1 MGTLKLPKGVI
12 RQLDKFRKHSLW
24 RGADLNSKKPC
35 KVAWPLV
42 CLPKKEGG
50 LGVVNLFTHNEAML
64 LKFLHKFFSR
74 ADIPWVQLVWESY
87 YRNGKL
93 PGQGRKGS
101 FWWRDI
107 VNIMDKFKNLSSVA
121 IGDGST
127 VLFWKDKWGDL
138 IPAQAFP
145 ELFSFAKKPDI
156 SFLAATST
164 LDFTANFNLPL
175 SVQAHDQLLLLQSK
189 MDSLHLSSDAD
200 SWLFTWGSAIFS
212 TSKAYK
218 ALIGHREVHPIYNW
232 LWKAKCQMKHKVFF
246 WLLIKD
252 RLSTRDLLSRKN
264 MNLSDVICD
273 LCILQKRE
281 SMPHLFLRC
290 NFAKACWQM
299 IGAMV
304 PTARPVL
311 HIFNNIRRK
320 LQVSFFMEIIILMS
334 WSIWTVRNDWI
345 FNNLDP
351 SIQRCKDKFVHEFKL
366 LLHRVRP
373 DKAALMNVWL
383 QSF

>member
-1 MGTLKLPKGVI
+1 
-12 RQLDKFRKHSLW
+12 
-24 RGADLNSKKPC
+24 
-35 KVAWPLV
+35 
-42 CLPKKEGG
+42 
-50 LGVVNLFTHNEAML
+50 
-64 LKFLHKFFSR
+64 
-74 ADIPWVQLVWESY
+74 
-87 YRNGKL
+87 
-93 PGQGRKGS
+93 
-101 FWWRDI
+101 
-107 VNIMDKFKNLSSVA
+107 
-121 IGDGST
+121 
-127 VLFWKDKWGDL
+127 
-138 IPAQAFP
+138 
-145 ELFSFAKKPDI
+145 
-156 SFLAATST
+156 
-164 LDFTANFNLPL
+164 
-175 SVQAHDQLLLLQSK
+175 

-200 SWLFTWGSAIFS
+200 TWLFTWGSAIFS

-264 MNLSDVICD
+264 MSISDVICD

-299 IGAMV
+299 IGALV

-320 LQVSFFMEIIILMS
+320 LQVPFFMEIIILMS

-373 DKAALMNVWL
+373 DRAALMNVWL